1 MSSADEIKKLKDLLD
16 DEAITLEEFE
26 QQKKIILD
34 SQKQNETNSPFSK
47 LNFKKIN
54 FTSKNKKILYIVIAL
69 LILFPFR
76 YNLFPSTNSSD
87 LINLLKKNDL
97 AYSFS
102 FNTFSNEKQ
111 DRNSQGLWGDRYRY
125 TEKVEFEI
133 RGHNKGGQIFLCSS
147 RSECNDLYNYFT
159 NLGFLSQPFV
169 YKSSDGKM
177 VAQLN
182 AKTPSKIVEKFEEVV
197 TDIRNVE
204 ARSHTCYGSRCF
216 SDEW

>member
-16 DEAITLEEFE
+16 DGAITLEEFE

-87 LINLLKKNDL
+87 LINLLKKMILLILSHSIHLVMKN
-97 AYSFS
+97 
-102 FNTFSNEKQ
+102 KI
-111 DRNSQGLWGDRYRY
+111 
-125 TEKVEFEI
+125 EI
-133 RGHNKGGQIFLCSS
+133 VKGFGEIGTDILKKLNF
-147 RSECNDLYNYFT
+147 RSEAITKVVKYF
-159 NLGFLSQPFV
+159 FV
-169 YKSSDGKM
+169 LVG
-177 VAQLN
+177 LN
-182 AKTPSKIVEKFEEVV
+182 VMICTI
-197 TDIRNVE
+197 TLQI
-204 ARSHTCYGSRCF
+204 
-216 SDEW
+216 

>member
-1 MSSADEIKKLKDLLD
+1 MSNADEIKKLKDLLD
-16 DEAITLEEFE
+16 DGAITLDEFE

-34 SQKQNETNSPFSK
+34 SQKQNEIDSPFSK

-54 FTSKNKKILYIVIAL
+54 FNSKNKKILYIVIAL

-76 YNLFPSTNSSD
+76 YNLFTSTNSSD
-87 LINLLKKNDL
+87 FINLLQENNL
-97 AYSFS
+97 AHSFS
-102 FNTFSNEKQ
+102 FNTFDNEKQ
-111 DRNSQGLWGDRYRY
+111 DRNSQGLWGNRYRY

-133 RGHNKGGQIFLCSS
+133 SGHDKGGQIFLCSS
-147 RSECNDLYNYFT
+147 RSECNDLHNYFT
-159 NLGFLSQPFV
+159 DLGFLNQPFV

-182 AKTPSKIVEKFEEVV
+182 SETPSKIIEKFEEVV
-197 TDIRNVE
+197 TGIRNVE